1 MISRRLQLLQMVA
14 VVASL
19 ASCSS
24 RESNQQGKLTIGI
37 VAYGEEARSVE
48 EYAQFNEFLAKQ
60 IHSYIELEPAFNERK
75 ALDQIE
81 RQVWTMA
88 FAPPGLAAIA
98 IGEYRYIPLFPTQG
112 ATIRRAVLVVKEDS
126 SLQALADLANRV
138 VALGQRGS
146 ATGYYL
152 PLYDLY
158 GLTVQEIRFS
168 PTPKTVLEWV
178 STGEVDAGALS
189 KDEFDRYQR
198 EVQTPFRVLHTS
210 RPIPGGAVLLGPTV
224 DRNLQEQITK
234 VMNSVPPAMAE
245 AAGYIPNAEVS
256 DYQYLIEL
264 IRKVKPIE
272 ANVLEKPAQL
282 FVT

>member
-1 MISRRLQLLQMVA
+1 
-14 VVASL
+14 
-19 ASCSS
+19 
-24 RESNQQGKLTIGI
+24 
-37 VAYGEEARSVE
+37 
-48 EYAQFNEFLAKQ
+48 
-60 IHSYIELEPAFNERK
+60 
-75 ALDQIE
+75 
-81 RQVWTMA
+81 
-88 FAPPGLAAIA
+88 
-98 IGEYRYIPLFPTQG
+98 
-112 ATIRRAVLVVKEDS
+112 
-126 SLQALADLANRV
+126 
-138 VALGQRGS
+138 
-146 ATGYYL
+146 
-152 PLYDLY
+152 
-158 GLTVQEIRFS
+158 VQEIRFS
-168 PTPKTVLEWV
+168 PTPKTVLKWV

-234 VMNSVPPAMAE
+234 VMNSVPPAIAE